1 MIGTGSKDLANATLT
16 EASVR
21 SMAIESALAANDVA
35 SAHHIC
41 LDTLVPIARQRGT
54 DQKIKDVIWQS
65 CFQTARFHSYD
76 SDSTPRQLTY
86 IILEQKRTLLAIALE
101 FCPATNIMDVLS
113 VWTRINDE
121 LVESREAGDMKD
133 SGYSTLLNK
142 VDATGRD
149 LLAVATRAVSRSK
162 SSHGDD
168 LRRSS
173 GESERRQLE
182 DVKDLVTNKLTS
194 GIGWILGVDK

>member
-1 MIGTGSKDLANATLT
+1 M
-16 EASVR
+16 
-21 SMAIESALAANDVA
+21 
-35 SAHHIC
+35 
-41 LDTLVPIARQRGT
+41 
-54 DQKIKDVIWQS
+54 
-65 CFQTARFHSYD
+65 
-76 SDSTPRQLTY
+76 
-86 IILEQKRTLLAIALE
+86 
-101 FCPATNIMDVLS
+101 
-113 VWTRINDE
+113 WTRINDE

-162 SSHGDD
+162 SLHGDD
-168 LRRSS
+168 PRRSS
-173 GESERRQLE
+173 SESERRQVE